1 MKNIISAIVLAACL
15 APAVFSQKVD
25 VKDVISKHIASIVSA
40 EQKTKITNLTDVGEA
55 SYVQGTNYQR
65 SYPGKS
71 VIVSDGKKFA
81 LALEFSLQEYPME
94 RVIFDGKKVSLSYIQ
109 PGVRSA
115 LGNYLYTY
123 DEIVKEGLFGG
134 VLSTGW
140 LFNFPD
146 EKKGSMSYSGLKKLD
161 GKEVHVISYNTRG
174 GTGLSVKLFFEAAT
188 GRHLR
193 SEYRRTST
201 SSTVSGNPD
210 ASASLTRDIIEEM
223 SEEFGDFKTEAGV
236 TLPTTYKI
244 RISQSNGG
252 RSAEWTYTIKVSTFY
267 YNQQLDASTFVPQAN

>member
-1 MKNIISAIVLAACL
+1 MKKIIFLVVLAVCI
-15 APAVFSQKVD
+15 APSAFSQKLE
-25 VKDVISKHIASIVSA
+25 VKDVISKHLASIVSP
-40 EQKTKITNLTDVGEA
+40 EQKTKITNLTAVGEA
-55 SYVQGTNYQR
+55 GYVQGTNYQR
-65 SYPGKS
+65 SHPGKS

-81 LALEFSLQEYPME
+81 LALAFSLQDYPME
-94 RVIFDGKKVSLSYIQ
+94 RVIYDGKKVSLSYIT
-109 PGVRSA
+109 PGNRSP
-115 LGNYLYTY
+115 LGNYLFTY
-123 DEIVKEGLFGG
+123 DEIVKDGLFGG

-174 GTGLSVKLFFEAAT
+174 GTGLGVKLFFDAGT

-193 SEYRRTST
+193 TEYRRTST

-223 SEEFGDFKTEAGV
+223 SEDFSDFKTEAGV

-252 RSAEWTYTIKVSTFY
+252 RSAEWSYTIKVGTFY